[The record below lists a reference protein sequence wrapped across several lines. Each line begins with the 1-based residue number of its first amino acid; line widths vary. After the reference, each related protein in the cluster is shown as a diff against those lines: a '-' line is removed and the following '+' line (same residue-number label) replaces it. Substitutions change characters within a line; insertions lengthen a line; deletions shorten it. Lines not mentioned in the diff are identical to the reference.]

1 MKGNLIIIS
10 SPSGGGKGTLIQE
23 ILRTVEGIKYS
34 ISYTTRNAR
43 EGEAN
48 GRDYYFI
55 SREEFLNFVSS
66 GEMLEHAEV
75 HGNYYGT
82 SNSRV
87 QRFLGSGNDVILEI
101 DVQGAKSVM
110 DKMPDAVSIFVMP
123 PSFEALTY
131 RLTTRATE
139 SPEELSLRLKNSF
152 AEVMQYADFEYV
164 VLNDEV
170 AAASRRL
177 SSIILAERQKRV
189 RQTDAIQDILNS
201 FDPSKHQGV
210 GDLTKYGQQK

>member
-1 MKGNLIIIS
+1 M
-10 SPSGGGKGTLIQE
+10 IQE
-23 ILRTVEGIKYS
+23 ILRTVVAINYS

-48 GRDYYFI
+48 GEDYYFI

-82 SNSRV
+82 SKSRV
-87 QRFLGSGNDVILEI
+87 QRFLDSGNDVILEI

-110 DKMPDAVSIFVMP
+110 DRVPDAVSIFVMP

-152 AEVMQYADFEYV
+152 AEVMRYADFEYV
-164 VLNDEV
+164 ILNDEV
-170 AAASRRL
+170 TAASRRL

-201 FDPSKHQGV
+201 FDASKHQGV
-210 GDLTKYGQQK
+210 GDLTNYGQQKRRNN

>member
-1 MKGNLIIIS
+1 
-10 SPSGGGKGTLIQE
+10 
-23 ILRTVEGIKYS
+23 
-34 ISYTTRNAR
+34 
-43 EGEAN
+43 
-48 GRDYYFI
+48 
-55 SREEFLNFVSS
+55 
-66 GEMLEHAEV
+66 MLEHAEV

-82 SNSRV
+82 SKSRV
-87 QRFLGSGNDVILEI
+87 QRFLDSGNDVILEI

-110 DKMPDAVSIFVMP
+110 DRVPDAVSIFVMP

-152 AEVMQYADFEYV
+152 AEVMRYADFEYV
-164 VLNDEV
+164 ILNDEV
-170 AAASRRL
+170 TAASRRL

-201 FDPSKHQGV
+201 FDASKHQGV
-210 GDLTKYGQQK
+210 GDLTNYGQQKRRNN